1 MSFEPEN
8 PLEEALMRANR
19 NPMSRREFHRLL
31 LESDLIV
38 IGRIEGREDS
48 PAPTPLMP
56 GEKLQVAS
64 FQENGRRYVPV
75 FTSMTRLQAYL
86 EKTAGYVTLN
96 GRTLLEATRGATLLI
111 NLRAEFGRELTP
123 EEIDALLDPKTLH

>member
-31 LESDLIV
+31 IESDLIV

-96 GRTLLEATRGATLLI
+96 GRTLLEATRGATLLV

>member
-8 PLEEALMRANR
+8 PLEEALMRANK

-48 PAPTPLMP
+48 PAPMPLMP

-96 GRTLLEATRGATLLI
+96 GRTLLAAPRC
-111 NLRAEFGRELTP
+111 
-123 EEIDALLDPKTLH
+123 

>member
-8 PLEEALMRANR
+8 PLEEALMRAHK

-64 FQENGRRYVPV
+64 FLENGRRYVPV

-86 EKTAGYVTLN
+86 ERTAGYVTLN
-96 GRTLLEATRGATLLI
+96 GRTLLEATRGNTLLL
-111 NLRAEFGRELTP
+111 NLRADFGRELLP